1 MSIYKNRIMI
11 MEKLINTLKN
21 CGYNAHFVKT
31 KEEAFE
37 LSKTFIK
44 SNMSVGLGG
53 SETVKEIGLL
63 DYLLNKKDI
72 TVFNQYEDGISM
84 DENIH
89 RRRQGLISD
98 IFVTST
104 NALTRDGK
112 LVNADGSGNRV
123 AAFSYG
129 PKNVLVIVGINKI
142 VEDVESGFKRVMEVA
157 AVKNINRING
167 KAIEMGK
174 EPKYNLDNIANKFS
188 WVKADDKDRI
198 IIILVDEELGY

>member
-1 MSIYKNRIMI
+1 MN
-11 MEKLINTLKN
+11 ELIETLKS
-21 CGYNAHFVKT
+21 CGYDTHFVKT
-31 KEEAFE
+31 KKEALE
-37 LSKTFIK
+37 LSQTYIK
-44 SNMSVGLGG
+44 SGLSVGLGG
-53 SETVKEIGLL
+53 SESVKEIGLL

-72 TVFNQYEDGISM
+72 TLFNQYEDGISM
-84 DENIH
+84 DENIK
-89 RRRQGLISD
+89 RRKQGLVSD

-104 NALTRDGK
+104 NALTKDGK

-129 PKNVLVIVGINKI
+129 PTNILVIVGINKI
-142 VEDVESGFKRVMEVA
+142 VENLELGFKRVMEVA
-157 AVKNINRING
+157 AIKNIERINN

>member
-1 MSIYKNRIMI
+1 
-11 MEKLINTLKN
+11 MEKFIEILKS
-21 CGYNAHFVKT
+21 CGYDAHFVKT

-37 LSKTFIK
+37 LSKTYIK
-44 SNMSVGLGG
+44 SGMSVGLGG
-53 SETVKEIGLL
+53 SVSVQEIGLL

-72 TVFNQYEDGISM
+72 TLFNQYEDGISM
-84 DENIH
+84 DENIK
-89 RRRQGLISD
+89 RRRQGLVSD

-104 NALTRDGK
+104 NALTKDGK

-129 PKNVLVIVGINKI
+129 PTNILLIVGVNKI
-142 VEDVESGFKRVMEVA
+142 VEDLEAGFKRVMEVA
-157 AVKNINRING
+157 AIKNIDRMNK
-167 KAIEMGK
+167 KAISFGK
-174 EPKYNLDNIANKFS
+174 EPKHNIDNIANKFS

>member
-1 MSIYKNRIMI
+1 MV
-11 MEKLINTLKN
+11 KLINSFKD
-21 CGYNAHFVKT
+21 CGYDAHFVKT
-31 KEEAFE
+31 KTEAFE
-37 LSKTFIK
+37 LAKTYIK
-44 SNMSVGLGG
+44 SGMSVGLGG
-53 SETVKEIGLL
+53 SESVKEIGLL
-63 DYLLNKKDI
+63 NYLLNKKDI
-72 TVFNQYEDGISM
+72 TLFNQYEDGISM

-89 RRRQGLISD
+89 RRRQGLVSD

-104 NALTRDGK
+104 NAITKDGK

-157 AVKNINRING
+157 AVKNIERIN
-167 KAIEMGK
+167 KKSIEMGK
-174 EPKYNLDNIANKFS
+174 EPSYNLDNIANKFS

>member
-1 MSIYKNRIMI
+1 
-11 MEKLINTLKN
+11 MEELINSFKD
-21 CGYNAHFVKT
+21 CGYDAHFVKT

-37 LSKTFIK
+37 LAKTYIK
-44 SNMSVGLGG
+44 SGMSVGLGG
-53 SETVKEIGLL
+53 SESVKEIGLL
-63 DYLLNKKDI
+63 NYLLNKKDI
-72 TVFNQYEDGISM
+72 TLFNQYEDGISM

-89 RRRQGLISD
+89 RRRQGLVSD

-104 NALTRDGK
+104 NAITKDGK

-142 VEDVESGFKRVMEVA
+142 VEDVEAGFKRVMEVA
-157 AVKNINRING
+157 AVKNIERINN

-174 EPKYNLDNIANKFS
+174 EPKHNLDNIANKFS
-188 WVKADDKDRI
+188 WIKADDKDRI

>member
-1 MSIYKNRIMI
+1 
-11 MEKLINTLKN
+11 MEELIKTLKN
-21 CGYNAHFVKT
+21 CGYNVHFVKT

-84 DENIH
+84 DENIQ

-104 NALTRDGK
+104 NAITKDGK

-129 PKNVLVIVGINKI
+129 PKNVLVIAGINKI
-142 VEDVESGFKRVMEVA
+142 VENLEDGFKRVMEVA
-157 AVKNINRING
+157 AVKNINRINN

-174 EPKYNLDNIANKFS
+174 EPKYNLENIANKFS

-198 IIILVDEELGY
+198 IIILVNEELGY

>member
-1 MSIYKNRIMI
+1 
-11 MEKLINTLKN
+11 MEELINSFKD
-21 CGYNAHFVKT
+21 CGYDAHFVKT

-37 LSKTFIK
+37 LAKTYIK
-44 SNMSVGLGG
+44 SGMSVGLGG
-53 SETVKEIGLL
+53 SESVKEIGLL
-63 DYLLNKKDI
+63 NYLLNKKDI
-72 TVFNQYEDGISM
+72 TLFNQYEDGISM

-89 RRRQGLISD
+89 RRRQGLVSD

-104 NALTRDGK
+104 NAITKDGK

-157 AVKNINRING
+157 AVKNIERINN

-174 EPKYNLDNIANKFS
+174 EPKHNLDNIANKFS

-198 IIILVDEELGY
+198 IIILVGEELGY

>member
-1 MSIYKNRIMI
+1 
-11 MEKLINTLKN
+11 MEELINSFKD
-21 CGYNAHFVKT
+21 CGYDAHFVKT

-37 LSKTFIK
+37 LAKTYIK
-44 SNMSVGLGG
+44 SGMSVGLGG
-53 SETVKEIGLL
+53 SESVKEIGLL
-63 DYLLNKKDI
+63 NYLLNKKDI
-72 TVFNQYEDGISM
+72 TLFNQYEDGISM

-89 RRRQGLISD
+89 RRRQGLVSD

-104 NALTRDGK
+104 NAITKDGK

-123 AAFSYG
+123 AAFSYRN
-129 PKNVLVIVGINKI
+129 KNVLVIVGINKI
-142 VEDVESGFKRVMEVA
+142 VEDVEAGFKRVMEVA
-157 AVKNINRING
+157 AVKNIERINN

-174 EPKYNLDNIANKFS
+174 EPKHNLDNIANKFS

>member
-1 MSIYKNRIMI
+1 
-11 MEKLINTLKN
+11 MEKLINSFKN
-21 CGYNAHFVKT
+21 CGYDAHFVRT
-31 KEEAFE
+31 KEEALE
-37 LSKTFIK
+37 LSKTYIK
-44 SNMSVGLGG
+44 SGMTVGLGG
-53 SETVKEIGLL
+53 SVSVQEIGLL

-89 RRRQGLISD
+89 RRRQGLVSD

-104 NALTRDGK
+104 NAITKDGK

-142 VEDVESGFKRVMEVA
+142 VEDVEAGFKRVMEVA
-157 AVKNINRING
+157 AIKNIDRINN